1 MGQNMGHLI
10 SKSGGK
16 YRDIDIK
23 IMTVSR
29 CQHIACTAQ
38 IFLNNSLQTMQR
50 GPLQVVLGKASGVCP
65 LVVVGILLL
74 HVDPEQLGVYSI

>member
-29 CQHIACTAQ
+29 CQHIACIT
-38 IFLNNSLQTMQR
+38 
-50 GPLQVVLGKASGVCP
+50 
-65 LVVVGILLL
+65 
-74 HVDPEQLGVYSI
+74 ESIAL

>member
-29 CQHIACTAQ
+29 CQHIVCTSFGSTFPVQ
-38 IFLNNSLQTMQR
+38 ICQIQISL
-50 GPLQVVLGKASGVCP
+50 
-65 LVVVGILLL
+65 
-74 HVDPEQLGVYSI
+74 

>member
-29 CQHIACTAQ
+29 CQHIACNINAL
-38 IFLNNSLQTMQR
+38 LNQYN
-50 GPLQVVLGKASGVCP
+50 AC
-65 LVVVGILLL
+65 
-74 HVDPEQLGVYSI
+74 E